1 MSPLTV
7 SQIPNVKYL
16 NLQIVH
22 EHVNANECDDKEESL
37 NIVKAACNNK
47 WEDTEEMDLLDNN
60 FGRCAKRIC
69 TSPLIGQ
76 LWNSMQQF
84 REMFSSTAMKMHA
97 RRKQFI
103 GITLFAVFDVIIV
116 VGITLAISCLRSLV
130 NRS

>member
-1 MSPLTV
+1 M

-22 EHVNANECDDKEESL
+22 EHVNVNECDDKEESL
-37 NIVKAACNNK
+37 NIVKAACKNK

-60 FGRCAKRIC
+60 LVRFAKRIC
-69 TSPLIGQ
+69 TSTFIGQ

-84 REMFSSTAMKMHA
+84 REKFSSTAMKMHA
-97 RRKQFI
+97 RRKRFI
-103 GITLFAVFDVIIV
+103 GFILFAVFDVIIV
-116 VGITLAISCLRSLV
+116 VGITLAISCLSSLV